1 MPLYHLFTY
10 SQTSSTQPKTLVSS
24 DFPVL
29 DSGSENPLKDAPCP
43 SPSPLT
49 APNQN
54 YVSDASVPP
63 AEPGL
68 EVGPSRAALSL
79 PFCLN
84 LWLEPEPS
92 GAASP
97 GASSK
102 EWVVEMGVHA
112 KLHLQEGLI
121 FGPFVGE
128 LVRGAPRT
136 TLSHAWIVSIKTAS
150 GERLAA

>member
-1 MPLYHLFTY
+1 MATPFTY
-10 SQTSSTQPKTLVSS
+10 CLSICSQTNSSQHRTLVSS

-29 DSGSENPLKDAPCP
+29 DSGSENNLKDAP
-43 SPSPLT
+43 SPSSLT
-49 APNQN
+49 TPNQN
-54 YVSDASVPP
+54 YISDSSVPP
-63 AEPGL
+63 GEPWL

-92 GAASP
+92 DMALAGS
-97 GASSK
+97 SSK

-128 LVRGAPRT
+128 LARGAPRT
-136 TLSHAWIVSIKTAS
+136 SLSYAWIVSIKTS
-150 GERLAA
+150 